1 MVMLLGAAS
10 AWSQAKVFE
19 GFYSI
24 GGSRVALPKGNWE
37 LMVQKVVKEEWD
49 VAVLRNS
56 SETALIPFMTVR
68 VTRTSKRWKQNGC
81 DGERKLVWRERFGTK
96 SSDMTNQ
103 CSLLYDFGTYAGF
116 KSYNT
121 RNPDGWWREVVDA
134 FPAIS
139 TFENESFLVLE
150 NQVTVFGKRVLIS
163 EYFIR
168 TVPLGSSTKTVREEF
183 QAGQVQ
189 PIHTAIKDW
198 SRELIT
204 ASYDAFYE
212 GKSPTVA
219 SFKEVAKRH
228 GLERHDTESTK
239 TASTAPAVVTASAPA
254 TLRWP
259 NDPADP
265 GTQSK
270 LGWAY
275 RRGTNVPVDYEH
287 ALELFKRSANQ
298 GSADGLGGLG
308 MMYAD
313 GLAVPRDDAMAL
325 KLLKQASDK
334 GNFYASSDLGV
345 MYRDG
350 RGVAR
355 NDNIAFGLFETA
367 AKEGARWGQYNLG
380 KMYREG
386 RATAHDEALAA
397 YWFTK
402 ASRQNVEDAKTDLAL
417 LSPASVRSATMRLAT
432 ESGTPLTEP
441 VKPIEVASTAP
452 NKVEAKPAAA
462 TASAQF
468 ANRKAL
474 VMGNDKYQSVTPL
487 NNAQA
492 DARALA
498 TGLTRLGYKVTL
510 VLDANE
516 RQMKQAVRDFKT
528 KVEGGDEVL
537 FFYAGHG
544 VQLGNA
550 NYLLPI
556 DIKGDS
562 EEQVKDEAIQLQ
574 RVLDD
579 MQDKQVKFTLAVIDA
594 CRDNPF
600 KGSGRA
606 IGTRGLAPTT
616 AATGQMIIFSAGS
629 GQQALDKLGGA
640 DKDPNSVFTRT
651 FIKEMEK
658 PGLTVD
664 RVLRNVRN
672 QVVEL
677 AKSVGHQQVPALYDQ
692 VVGDFYFKP

>member
-1 MVMLLGAAS
+1 
-10 AWSQAKVFE
+10 
-19 GFYSI
+19 
-24 GGSRVALPKGNWE
+24 
-37 LMVQKVVKEEWD
+37 
-49 VAVLRNS
+49 
-56 SETALIPFMTVR
+56 
-68 VTRTSKRWKQNGC
+68 
-81 DGERKLVWRERFGTK
+81 
-96 SSDMTNQ
+96 
-103 CSLLYDFGTYAGF
+103 
-116 KSYNT
+116 
-121 RNPDGWWREVVDA
+121 
-134 FPAIS
+134 
-139 TFENESFLVLE
+139 
-150 NQVTVFGKRVLIS
+150 
-163 EYFIR
+163 
-168 TVPLGSSTKTVREEF
+168 
-183 QAGQVQ
+183 
-189 PIHTAIKDW
+189 
-198 SRELIT
+198 
-204 ASYDAFYE
+204 
-212 GKSPTVA
+212 
-219 SFKEVAKRH
+219 
-228 GLERHDTESTK
+228 
-239 TASTAPAVVTASAPA
+239 
-254 TLRWP
+254 
-259 NDPADP
+259 
-265 GTQSK
+265 
-270 LGWAY
+270 
-275 RRGTNVPVDYEH
+275 
-287 ALELFKRSANQ
+287 
-298 GSADGLGGLG
+298 
-308 MMYAD
+308 
-313 GLAVPRDDAMAL
+313 
-325 KLLKQASDK
+325 
-334 GNFYASSDLGV
+334 
-345 MYRDG
+345 
-350 RGVAR
+350 
-355 NDNIAFGLFETA
+355 
-367 AKEGARWGQYNLG
+367 
-380 KMYREG
+380 
-386 RATAHDEALAA
+386 
-397 YWFTK
+397 
-402 ASRQNVEDAKTDLAL
+402 
-417 LSPASVRSATMRLAT
+417 
-432 ESGTPLTEP
+432 
-441 VKPIEVASTAP
+441 
-452 NKVEAKPAAA
+452 
-462 TASAQF
+462 
-468 ANRKAL
+468 
-474 VMGNDKYQSVTPL
+474 MGNDKYQSVTPL

>member
-1 MVMLLGAAS
+1 M
-10 AWSQAKVFE
+10 
-19 GFYSI
+19 
-24 GGSRVALPKGNWE
+24 GGSKVALPKGRWE
-37 LMVQKVVKEEWD
+37 LLDQRVVKNDWD

-56 SETALIPFMTVR
+56 SEAALMPFMTVR
-68 VTRTSKRWKQNGC
+68 VTRTGQRWKQNGC
-81 DGERKLVWRERFGTK
+81 DGERKLIWRERFGTK

-103 CSLLYDFGTYAGF
+103 CSLLYEFGTYAGF
-116 KSYNT
+116 KNYSAKD
-121 RNPDGWWREVVDA
+121 PDGWWGAIVGV
-134 FPAIS
+134 FPTIG
-139 TFENESFLVLE
+139 TFENEAFLVLE
-150 NQVTVFGKRVLIS
+150 NQVTVFGKRVVIN

-168 TVPLGSSTKTVREEF
+168 TAPLGSSTRAVREDF
-183 QAGQVQ
+183 QAGQVK

-204 ASYDAFYE
+204 ASYDSFYE
-212 GKSPTVA
+212 GKSPGVA
-219 SFKEVAKRH
+219 SFSDVAKRN
-228 GLERHDTESTK
+228 GLARIGTDGST
-239 TASTAPAVVTASAPA
+239 TASTATVAVPTP
-254 TLRWP
+254 LRWP
-259 NDPADP
+259 NDPSGASE
-265 GTQSK
+265 QAK

-275 RRGTNVPVDYEH
+275 RRGTHVEVDYQH
-287 ALELFKRSANQ
+287 AFELFNRAAAQ
-298 GSADGLGGLG
+298 GNADGVSGLAW
-308 MMYAD
+308 MYAD
-313 GLAVPRDDAMAL
+313 GYTVPRDEARAVQMFRQLSDQGYAIATSNL
-325 KLLKQASDK
+325 GILVRDGRGISKDENAAFFLFEKAAKQ
-334 GNFYASSDLGV
+334 GVRWGQHELGK

-350 RGVAR
+350 R
-355 NDNIAFGLFETA
+355 
-367 AKEGARWGQYNLG
+367 
-380 KMYREG
+380 
-386 RATAHDEALAA
+386 ATTRDEAMAA

-402 ASRQNVEDAKTDLAL
+402 ASQQNLEEATTDLAL
-417 LSPASVRSATMRLAT
+417 LSPASVRSANARLAA
-432 ESGTPLTEP
+432 ESGTPMLEP
-441 VKPIEVASTAP
+441 SKPVAIAAQTPVPKPDS
-452 NKVEAKPAAA
+452 KVTPAA
-462 TASAQF
+462 AQF

-474 VMGNDKYQSVTPL
+474 VMGNDTYHSITPL
-487 NNAQA
+487 NNAIA

-498 TGLTRLGYKVTL
+498 AGLTRLGYQVTL

-516 RQMKQAVRDFKT
+516 RQMKQAVRDFKA

-550 NYLLPI
+550 NYLLPT
-556 DIKGDS
+556 DIRGDS

-600 KGSGRA
+600 KSTGRA
-606 IGTRGLAPTT
+606 IGTRGMAPTT

-651 FIKEMEK
+651 FLKEMEK

-672 QVVEL
+672 QVVGL